1 MAHTGRVLG
10 FEYGAANCEVQGRE
24 LLGLS
29 GVPEG
34 ELEAVSAETA
44 MAHTGRVLGFEDGAD
59 NCEAQGR
66 ELLGLSGVPEGV
78 ELEAA
83 CSLEPS
89 VRREERVAVPRVI
102 ASSAAFLRIASTA
115 SSRSSRLPVHVARSL
130 ATRVEWYL
138 HGCRINELNSK
149 YARTCIR
156 IASACAPQQPRLPS
170 RTYPQTPP
178 PPPLPPLPPRMHC
191 RSFPTD

>member
-1 MAHTGRVLG
+1 MSSLSRRLMRIVRMHRHPRSPCLPLPSTPVFGSPAARRRPIATSKGLSGVPEGELEAVSAEDAMAHTGRVLG
-10 FEYGAANCEVQGRE
+10 FEYGAANCE
-24 LLGLS
+24 
-29 GVPEG
+29 
-34 ELEAVSAETA
+34 
-44 MAHTGRVLGFEDGAD
+44 
-59 NCEAQGR
+59 AQGR
-66 ELLGLSGVPEGV
+66 ELLGLSGVPEG

-138 HGCRINELNSK
+138 HGC
-149 YARTCIR
+149 
-156 IASACAPQQPRLPS
+156 
-170 RTYPQTPP
+170 
-178 PPPLPPLPPRMHC
+178 PLPYQ
-191 RSFPTD
+191 